1 MKKHGFTLAE
11 ILVTLGIIG
20 VVAALVMP
28 TFVQSTQNAKVGPRL
43 AKAVAMF
50 EQANQAILSDEEADS
65 LAGAGVIS
73 NTTNYFATLAEHL
86 KGAATDVAVP
96 ADGQTGDPTIAGF
109 VMPDGTAIVIPEG
122 EGDLFTNA
130 VGEFAHQ
137 RRVSNCVMIDING
150 SAGPNRPARD
160 RFYFYMMDDGSLQ
173 PYGGA
178 QENERDRWTRRCA
191 KNSTPAGDDRR
202 YCTGHVLENGLKV
215 EYK

>member
-11 ILVTLGIIG
+11 ILITLGIIG

-28 TFVQSTQNAKVGPRL
+28 TFVTNTQNAKTGPRL

-50 EQANQAILSDEEADS
+50 EQANKAILSDEESDS

-73 NTTNYFATLAEHL
+73 NTTNYFSTLTDHL
-86 KGAATDVAVP
+86 KGASTDAAVP
-96 ADGQTGDPTIAGF
+96 ADGQTGAPTIAGF
-109 VMPDGTAIVIPEG
+109 VTPDGTAIVIESA
-122 EGDLFTNA
+122 LFTTA
-130 VGEFAHQ
+130 AGDFAHQ
-137 RRVSNCVMIDING
+137 RRVSNRVMIDING
-150 SAGPNRPARD
+150 AAGPNNPARD

-178 QENERDRWTRRCA
+178 QEAAADRWTARCR
-191 KNSTPAGDDRR
+191 KGSTPTGNDRR